1 MVNQESFLEQSLAKA
16 TQQLRKLRE
25 ENRQKELKEVMFESL
40 SVNNKVLCGFDL
52 PAIQVP
58 VQVKNIA
65 LVICKALHS
74 AVNEIAR
81 GPRTNSSQQAFLVL
95 GFLGATPSFSQLI
108 RDSLKTGL
116 DMSTNLISLV
126 SVLKKWNKEVYRYIA
141 TRKCSLPRRIKNV
154 QAALDHKC
162 SKFLLELEMDLG
174 FEYEKVIDKEDKE
187 NYLQEENQGL
197 VKKVREQGM
206 AVPRGCPTLAVREN
220 CRKELNKVML
230 ESLSG
235 KGILQSLNSMDLN
248 ELGRLVKQNLTDI
261 DERARVLTQASRY

>member
-1 MVNQESFLEQSLAKA
+1 RNSVSSFPAKIEA
-16 TQQLRKLRE
+16 SAHFNFFT
-25 ENRQKELKEVMFESL
+25 
-40 SVNNKVLCGFDL
+40 FD
-52 PAIQVP
+52 
-58 VQVKNIA
+58 
-65 LVICKALHS
+65 
-74 AVNEIAR
+74 
-81 GPRTNSSQQAFLVL
+81 RTNSSQQAFLVL
-95 GFLGATPSFSQLI
+95 GFLGATLSFSQLI

-116 DMSTNLISLV
+116 DMLTNLISLV

-174 FEYEKVIDKEDKE
+174 FEYEKVIDEEDKE
-187 NYLQEENQGL
+187 NYLQEVNQGL
-197 VKKVREQGM
+197 VKKVRELT
-206 AVPRGCPTLAVREN
+206 TLFGIEAFAIVYSPDFGSRPEEN

-261 DERARVLTQASRY
+261 DDRARVLTQASRY